1 MAENERIFVGR
12 AKYMETKYGEMCKV
26 WLTPEGIES
35 INANVDNK
43 GGINLVMT
51 EMRNPDRANNTHVLY
66 IDDWKPSRQGTSRS
80 HGGHAPQRREPQRRE
95 RDQDDD
101 RRRNYGGRNDGG
113 FGGQSG
119 DSGGHRYSQE
129 DCPRQQQEPPPM
141 DEDVGAPPF
150 DDEDIPF

>member
-1 MAENERIFVGR
+1 MAENNRIYVGK
-12 AKYMETKYGEMCKV
+12 AKYITFRNGGEKCAI

-43 GGINLVMT
+43 GGINLVMV
-51 EMRNPDRANNTHVLY
+51 EMRDPDRAGNTHTLY
-66 IDDWKPSRQGTSRS
+66 VDDWKPDRGRS
-80 HGGHAPQRREPQRRE
+80 TGRGHAPQRREPQRRE

-141 DEDVGAPPF
+141 DEDVGAQPF

>member
-1 MAENERIFVGR
+1 MAENNRIYVGK
-12 AKYMETKYGEMCKV
+12 AKYITFRNGGEKCAI

-43 GGINLVMT
+43 GGINLVMV
-51 EMRNPDRANNTHVLY
+51 EMRDPDRAGNTHTLY
-66 IDDWKPSRQGTSRS
+66 VDDWKPDRGRS
-80 HGGHAPQRREPQRRE
+80 TGRGHAPQRREPQRRE
-95 RDQDDD
+95 HDQDDD

-150 DDEDIPF
+150 EDEDIPF